1 MRKKHFF
8 KETIRVEAISSGER
22 TESETLPG
30 DWLKWDPISSGE
42 GDLQLDEMAKS
53 FTASSKESKTVKA
66 VDFNSVMSSM
76 PSQGFQVKDL
86 ILGTQA
92 VSQSRDINSG
102 KEVLSATET
111 VETSV
116 AADGVCELKTGLNL
130 LPEADQTL
138 LDNAPAN
145 NQSLGHEKMKK
156 LGLPSDFTEMVI
168 SSEDIGTQTTTSRE
182 ELNNPDLSYEIF
194 GAKNTE
200 RYDRHSQYFI
210 PSHEVDAVLS
220 KEIAKCQTLPR
231 CVELDAMSNVD
242 VNLDGVPPCDAS
254 EFPAWQNEESK
265 SLGHP
270 DAQLSSKKGSSG
282 EIGMEIDIKALEGA
296 SSALNDESLLE
307 NLTER
312 ENFGDPADDQVA
324 SDPSLLQESSIE
336 LKVKD
341 GTSALSHA
349 TLEELT
355 MEEQQGAV
363 KLRETGDHGL
373 PVDQFRV
380 VESSNAVTIKEDSAV
395 ENHMAQDEFTME
407 DQSHE
412 EQIREPGVGIV
423 ADQTCFM
430 DSCNGIRVKDDY
442 SVANYKATED
452 VKMEENNHGEAD
464 SEINCP
470 MLLQGVSG
478 TC

>member
-8 KETIRVEAISSGER
+8 KETIRVEAISSGEW
-22 TESETLPG
+22 TESKTLPG

-92 VSQSRDINSG
+92 VSQSRHINSD

-145 NQSLGHEKMKK
+145 NQSFGHEKMQK

-324 SDPSLLQESSIE
+324 SDPSLVQESSIE

-341 GTSALSHA
+341 GTSALSHT

-355 MEEQQGAV
+355 MEEKQGAV

-395 ENHMAQDEFTME
+395 ENHMTQDEFTME

-452 VKMEENNHGEAD
+452 VKMEENDHGEAD

-470 MLLQGVSG
+470 MLLQRVSG